1 MTILNIVTAPAE
13 ILERKAEA
21 VDSFT
26 PELQQLIN
34 NMIETMRAAN
44 GVGLAAP
51 QVGEGVR
58 LAVIETLP
66 EIDDEGRDIPE
77 SRELHV
83 IINPEIYWRS
93 RQMVEG
99 VEGCLSIPGYVGEVE
114 RHDSIRVR
122 ALNRAGKQIDL
133 RLKGWDARIF
143 QHEIDHLDGI
153 LYIDRLADKDS
164 FWTEEE
170 FETMLEKAN
179 EESEQEDAPEQ
190 PRPV

>member
-1 MTILNIVTAPAE
+1 
-13 ILERKAEA
+13 
-21 VDSFT
+21 
-26 PELQQLIN
+26 
-34 NMIETMRAAN
+34 
-44 GVGLAAP
+44 
-51 QVGEGVR
+51 
-58 LAVIETLP
+58 
-66 EIDDEGRDIPE
+66 
-77 SRELHV
+77 
-83 IINPEIYWRS
+83 
-93 RQMVEG
+93 
-99 VEGCLSIPGYVGEVE
+99 
-114 RHDSIRVR
+114 VR

-153 LYIDRLADKDS
+153 LYIDRLADKDC

>member
-153 LYIDRLADKDS
+153 LYIDRLADKDC